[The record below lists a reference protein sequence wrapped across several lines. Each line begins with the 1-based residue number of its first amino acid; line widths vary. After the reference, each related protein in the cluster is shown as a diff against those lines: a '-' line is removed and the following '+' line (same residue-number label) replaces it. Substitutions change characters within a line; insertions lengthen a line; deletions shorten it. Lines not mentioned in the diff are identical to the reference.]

1 MTVLIL
7 MAFIGLVAGGFMI
20 LSLSPFEFAGSLA
33 QPFRH
38 RKKTM
43 AQKIKEANNSSRKIK
58 GIRKT
63 ILETKEILELTGKQN
78 LFSVLCLLSILL
90 FIAGA
95 FLSLLLKNVL
105 MTPVF
110 AVGFSLL
117 PFWYVMFTANF
128 YKKQLNAELET
139 ALSVITSSYLRS
151 ENFILAVEENV
162 SYLNPPVCDVFKIF
176 LAQTNL
182 INGNLQL
189 ALENIKYKIANEIY
203 REWIDAVIACQE
215 DKTLKTTLTPIISKL
230 SDMRVVSSELDMLLY
245 EPMKE
250 FITMA
255 LLLVGNI
262 PLIFFLNKSWFNTL
276 MHTIAGKSV
285 LAISAAAIFI
295 SLAAVIR
302 LTRPIEYKR

>member
-1 MTVLIL
+1 MTTLLIV
-7 MAFIGLVAGGFMI
+7 AFVGLLAGGFIM
-20 LSLSPFEFAGSLA
+20 LSLSPFEFAESVARFFRSREKTLA
-33 QPFRH
+33 R
-38 RKKTM
+38 
-43 AQKIKEANNSSRKIK
+43 KIKDATGGKKIK

-63 ILETKEILELTGKQN
+63 LLETKEILTVTGKQN
-78 LFSVLCLLSILL
+78 LFGTLTVFSIVL

-95 FLSLLLKNVL
+95 FFSLLVNNVL
-105 MTPVF
+105 MMPVM
-110 AVGFSLL
+110 ALGLSLL

-139 ALSVITSSYLRS
+139 ALSIITTSYLRS

-162 SYLNPPVCDVFKIF
+162 SYLNPPVCDVFKQF

-182 INGNLQL
+182 INADLRL
-189 ALENIKYKIANEIY
+189 ALENIRFKVASEVYQ
-203 REWIDAVIACQE
+203 EWIDAVIACQE

-230 SDMRVVSSELDMLLY
+230 SDMRVVSAELDILLY

-262 PLIFFLNKSWFNTL
+262 PLIYFLNKDWFDTLMNTL
-276 MHTIAGKSV
+276 VGKGV
-285 LAISAAAIFI
+285 LAVSVAALFV